1 MKEAWSRMNKM
12 YVRQSAG
19 HAYLWT
25 CCSTVKSSSSSE
37 GDVAKSRP
45 VSLACTLVI
54 TSRALEWKGGQREG
68 RRTERREE
76 NRGKGGRGQ
85 RSGRKRTKSSEE
97 KRKNAGHG
105 SCGK

>member
-1 MKEAWSRMNKM
+1 MNKM

-54 TSRALEWKGGQREG
+54 TSRALEWKGGGQREG
-68 RRTERREE
+68 RRTEGKAVEDREVEGRGRRAVRR
-76 NRGKGGRGQ
+76 RGKTQGTAVVGNSAWVAA
-85 RSGRKRTKSSEE
+85 RSEI
-97 KRKNAGHG
+97 
-105 SCGK
+105 